1 MALEPELL
9 MDGSALPSGGMLQTK
24 GSYNTAVAVIKPRSL
39 TEVQRR
45 LMEEAALMGDAGFYG
60 WGAGK
65 DAIEGPSEALA
76 FAAARCWG
84 NTAIEYAPVVEGPD
98 AYFFTAYFVDLETGF
113 TLGRPFRQ
121 SKKWTV
127 YGKLDDE
134 RKADVRFQIGAT
146 KAGRNVILK
155 ALPSWLIDKAMEQC
169 KAGVRDGLEKLIAQ
183 KGIAAAQD
191 AALKA
196 LAKHGVKEEDVLRK
210 FSVAARSALDLDRL
224 VIIKGDLAAL
234 QRGDVRASEIYPPP
248 EASNSGAKASDLLGE
263 DAKAKG
269 AEGASAPANGAPEPL
284 EEPKAQEPATP
295 AGPATSLF
303 DDAPAA
309 SAIKARLSERQIA
322 DCRETAD
329 HNGVSMDDVEGYLG
343 AKLSELEGDDP
354 VAVEQRVVDAIGVLK
369 RKAGKGAK

>member
-1 MALEPELL
+1 MSIEPELL
-9 MDGSALPSGGMLQTK
+9 MDGSSLPSSGMLQTK
-24 GSYNTAVAVIKPRSL
+24 GSYNTAVAVIKPRNL

-45 LMEEAALMGDAGFYG
+45 LLEEASLMGDAGFYG

-84 NTAIEYAPVVEGPD
+84 NTAIEYAPVTEGPD

-169 KAGVRDGLEKLIAQ
+169 KAGVRDQLEKLIAS

-196 LAKHGVKEEDVLRK
+196 LAKHGVKEEDLLRK

-248 EASNSGAKASDLLGE
+248 EANGTKASDLLADDGKPKP
-263 DAKAKG
+263 AP
-269 AEGASAPANGAPEPL
+269 AEADPAEPDSAPQETAQAAP
-284 EEPKAQEPATP
+284 PA
-295 AGPATSLF
+295 SLF
-303 DDAPAA
+303 DEVPPAGVKNPQRM
-309 SAIKARLSERQIA
+309 SPEQIEDVRQ
-322 DCRETAD
+322 TAD
-329 HNGVSMDDVEGYLG
+329 RNGISVDDVEGYLG
-343 AKLSELEGDDP
+343 GKLSELEGETA
-354 VAVEQRVVDAIGVLK
+354 VAIEQRCVEAIGVLK
-369 RKAGKGAK
+369 KKAGKGAKA